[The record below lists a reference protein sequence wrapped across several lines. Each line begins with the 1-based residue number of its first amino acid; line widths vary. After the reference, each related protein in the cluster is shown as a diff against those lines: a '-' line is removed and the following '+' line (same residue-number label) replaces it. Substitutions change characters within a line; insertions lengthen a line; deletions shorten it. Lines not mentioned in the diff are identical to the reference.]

1 MSGPERGGNR
11 AQALTTNRL
20 AKETSRMADKPH
32 SAPDGA
38 WNTQYANYLNMHER
52 LLGAPAH
59 QQDAIEEAIVEVQ
72 DNLLDRPPPSF
83 AAVQQKL
90 EMISETEMHGHHP
103 ASRDR
108 RLILKNISIL
118 IQDKRHPLSPY

>member
-38 WNTQYANYLNMHER
+38 WNTQYANYLNLHER

-59 QQDAIEEAIVEVQ
+59 QRDAIEEAIVEVQ
-72 DNLLDRPPPSF
+72 DNLLDRP
-83 AAVQQKL
+83 AR
-90 EMISETEMHGHHP
+90 SEERRVGKACGSTCR
-103 ASRDR
+103 SRW
-108 RLILKNISIL
+108 
-118 IQDKRHPLSPY
+118 SPYH

>member
-38 WNTQYANYLNMHER
+38 WNTQYANSLNLHER

-59 QQDAIEEAIVEVQ
+59 QRDAIEEAIVTVQ
-72 DNLLDRPPPSF
+72 AHLIDRPEPNF
-83 AAVQQKL
+83 DAVKQKHDML
-90 EMISETEMHGHHP
+90 WATTRQGPH
-103 ASRDR
+103 
-108 RLILKNISIL
+108 
-118 IQDKRHPLSPY
+118 QT

>member
-38 WNTQYANYLNMHER
+38 WNTQYANYLNLHER

-59 QQDAIEEAIVEVQ
+59 QRDAIEEAIVEVQ
-72 DNLLDRPPPSF
+72 DNLLDRPAPSF
-83 AAVQQKL
+83 AAVKQKL
-90 EMISETEMHGHHP
+90 DMLWETELHGLDQ
-103 ASRDR
+103 ASRER
-108 RLILKNISIL
+108 RQIGSASCRERVF
-118 IQDKRHPLSPY
+118 QYV